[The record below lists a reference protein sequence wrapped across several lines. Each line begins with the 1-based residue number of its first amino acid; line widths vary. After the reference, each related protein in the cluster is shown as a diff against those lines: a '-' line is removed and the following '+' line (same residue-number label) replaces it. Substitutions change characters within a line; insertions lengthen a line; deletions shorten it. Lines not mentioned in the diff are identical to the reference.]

1 MLDCSPYKTRAQL
14 LRELATGIRP
24 DIDPATQRIFDDGHK
39 YEALAR
45 PLAEKIIG
53 EELYPVTGTE
63 GKMSASFDGLTM
75 LNDVAFEHKS
85 LNAEL
90 REIMQGGCEGKDL
103 PKHYRVQ
110 MEQQCIVSGCEVVLF
125 MASKWKGEELEEML
139 HCRYFPDAEL
149 AKEIIAGWEQFDID
163 LSNYQ
168 HTETKAEPTG
178 KAPESLPALNI
189 EVKGMVTASNI
200 DAFKSHA
207 LAVFQGINKDLQT
220 DGDFADAEK
229 TVKWCKEVEDKLEAA
244 KQHALSQT
252 ADIDALFRAI
262 DDISAEA
269 RRVRLDLDKL
279 VKTRKENIRIEI
291 MREAETAFASHIAT
305 INARLGKVQMPQV
318 KADFAGAMK
327 GKKTV
332 QSLRDACDGELARA
346 KIEASQL
353 SEFIGANINTLRE
366 LAVGFEFL
374 FMDAQQ
380 ICQKPNDDLILLIK
394 SRIAEHK
401 AEEQARIDA
410 EVSKKLEAEKA
421 KEIPAQQIA
430 EPIAEPQNTEHVSQL
445 QKTKAARPADAKI
458 IAVVAKAFGVD
469 ANTAHRWIVEIG
481 LSNVDVLGAREA
493 SLESAIAKGTE
504 AWKDVESSFWVEELR
519 GNVDE

>member
-1 MLDCSPYKTRAQL
+1 MITVNLVQGSNEWHAHRVDHRNASDAPAMLDCSPYKTRAQL

-163 LSNYQ
+163 LSNYP

-410 EVSKKLEAEKA
+410 EVAKQLEAEKA
-421 KEIPAQQIA
+421 KEILAQQKA
-430 EPIAEPQNTEHVSQL
+430 EPIAEMQTDATTSDVSNKPASTKRPKDNEIILTIATVYHVDYSTAESWIMEMQSRM
-445 QKTKAARPADAKI
+445 AAA
-458 IAVVAKAFGVD
+458 
-469 ANTAHRWIVEIG
+469 
-481 LSNVDVLGAREA
+481 
-493 SLESAIAKGTE
+493 
-504 AWKDVESSFWVEELR
+504 
-519 GNVDE
+519 